1 MSIPDGALLNYR
13 FDNTVTDMVEGNMLM
28 TYDPETGS
36 CTPVD
41 DPEYAKDGGL
51 VLDRYYAVEGD
62 FSIRLYQS
70 QSIVVRMRT
79 GKQID
84 DAGPLLRFGDAD
96 SGSTGGKYLFEIDG
110 DNIIVYGASSSKT
123 ESFRYSMKL
132 PKADKSGYITYVVTY
147 SYGYCVVYAG
157 NKRCAFYADDGF
169 KKSEMDRLVLCPFK
183 DGAVRIV
190 IADIM
195 QIFPNVLFCHLIVP
209 PCAFPNLCKIDSNV
223 CLSSPVERADSF

>member
-1 MSIPDGALLNYR
+1 MKRLPLTLAVMLCAMAASASEMAIPDGALMNYR

-84 DAGPLLRFGDAD
+84 DAGPLQRFGDED
-96 SGSTGGKYLFEIDG
+96 SGSAGGKYLFEIDG

-132 PKADKSGYITYVVTY
+132 PKADKSGYIT
-147 SYGYCVVYAG
+147 A
-157 NKRCAFYADDGF
+157 
-169 KKSEMDRLVLCPFK
+169 L
-183 DGAVRIV
+183 
-190 IADIM
+190 
-195 QIFPNVLFCHLIVP
+195 
-209 PCAFPNLCKIDSNV
+209 
-223 CLSSPVERADSF
+223 PVQRWRDNRPGIL